1 MIDEIKRFSKDKNT
15 VLFVVGL
22 TISAL
27 VVRLYGVIT
36 AHIITPDGV
45 SYIENAR
52 LIASG
57 NFSKISE
64 SSFFNLFPFIIV
76 LFQKAFHDWETAGR
90 FVSVVFGSLAVIP
103 FFLLIRLL
111 INSRIAAMASLFYII
126 SPRLVE
132 YSTDVLREPV
142 FWCFSIF
149 SLYFAWRGIAYR
161 KLFLLM
167 LSALFVV
174 LASFTRLDGVALILV
189 ILLWIVWHYFDGK
202 IQLKGMFAMIF
213 VFIISFPLIASPFLF
228 ALKSN
233 IGKWEFGLIGEK
245 LPRLI
250 LTHDVEQ
257 DLELKQEVINITPYR
272 FRTFYDMAERHKYEI
287 YFLEAIYKF
296 AKSLHLVF
304 FILFLFGVIKRKH
317 IPFNKG
323 EIPILIW
330 MLVFFLSIY
339 VYMVK
344 TCYLSTR
351 HGLLISIPAL
361 LWASIGFFELKEKIL
376 RVADKKTKGI
386 KVISRYTSLILFVL
400 ILSIVL
406 PNTLS
411 PSGKDKIELKRAGM
425 YLKGLGYSTAIFAG
439 EHSLYRVAFYAG
451 AEFITIPAMS
461 DYRTFEQ
468 FIRENKADFIMVDE
482 RTVNASMPGLIER
495 LDRRKFKKVFLPQFE
510 QFKEYSIAIY
520 KIQDS

>member
-1 MIDEIKRFSKDKNT
+1 MVDGIKRFSGDKNI
-15 VLFVVGL
+15 VLLLIGL
-22 TISAL
+22 TILAV
-27 VVRLYGVIT
+27 VVRLYGVMT
-36 AHIITPDGV
+36 AQIITPDGV
-45 SYIENAR
+45 RYIENAR

-76 LFQKAFHDWETAGR
+76 LFQKVFHDWETAGR
-90 FVSVVFGSLAVIP
+90 LVSVVFGSIAIIP

-111 INSRIAAMASLFYII
+111 IDSRIAAIASLFYII

-142 FWCFSIF
+142 FWCFSIS
-149 SLYFAWRGIAYR
+149 SLYFAWRGIAQKR
-161 KLFLLM
+161 LLSLM
-167 LSALFVV
+167 LAAMFVV
-174 LASFTRLDGVALILV
+174 LASFTRLDGAALILV
-189 ILLWIVWHYFDGK
+189 ILLWMVWHYFDGK
-202 IQLKGMFAMIF
+202 IQLKSLFAMMF
-213 VFIISFPLIASPFLF
+213 VFIISFPLIASPFLIV
-228 ALKSN
+228 LKN
-233 IGKWEFGLIGEK
+233 NLGKWDFGLIGEK

-257 DLELKQEVINITPYR
+257 DLELKQEVINITSYR

-287 YFLEAIYKF
+287 YFSEAVYKF

-304 FILFLFGVIKRKH
+304 FILFLFGVIKRRY
-317 IPFNKG
+317 IPYNKG

-361 LWASIGFFELKEKIL
+361 LWASIGFFELKERIL
-376 RVADKKTKGI
+376 HFGNEKLKNIAPF
-386 KVISRYTSLILFVL
+386 SRYAALMLFVL
-400 ILSIVL
+400 ILAILL

-425 YLKGLGYSTAIFAG
+425 YLKGLGYSKARFAG
-439 EHSLYRVAFYAG
+439 EHSLLRVAFYTG
-451 AEFITIPAMS
+451 AEFVTIPAMS
-461 DYRTFEQ
+461 DYKTFER
-468 FIRENKADFIMVDE
+468 FIKENNADFIMVDE
-482 RTVNASMPGLIER
+482 RTVNVSMPGFIES
-495 LDRRKFKKVFLPQFE
+495 LDQRKFKKVFLPQLE